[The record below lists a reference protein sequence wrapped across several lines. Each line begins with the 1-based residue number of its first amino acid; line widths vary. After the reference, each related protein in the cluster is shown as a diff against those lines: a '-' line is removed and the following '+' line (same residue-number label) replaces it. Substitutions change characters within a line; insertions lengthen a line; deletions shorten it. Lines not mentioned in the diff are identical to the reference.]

1 MAISNFPQNQASFA
15 INVIPS
21 DTINIPQPYIVRQS
35 ANTSNI
41 GFTLIDA
48 GGQFLGD
55 GTRVA
60 AIQEGDVVY
69 NTTTG
74 DVATVASVD
83 SDSQLTLSAAI
94 FTATPQNYQIYQG
107 NSNPNS
113 FLLYVGT
120 GGDISIETSAAAS
133 VVLKNVGNAS
143 FIPINT
149 GRVNASNTTATDIIA
164 LL

>member
-1 MAISNFPQNQASFA
+1 M
-15 INVIPS
+15 
-21 DTINIPQPYIVRQS
+21 
-35 ANTSNI
+35 
-41 GFTLIDA
+41 
-48 GGQFLGD
+48 
-55 GTRVA
+55 
-60 AIQEGDVVY
+60 VY